1 MLVIIALRIWDS
13 FVVKETS
20 ARTKKEHE
28 EVGTG
33 ADVGPESEAVDVVRR
48 YWNGFDADVGEVR
61 EAEAMERI
69 RGRIGVK
76 GKRRGA
82 WEAPRLTSRR
92 LFHRGGLG
100 CGFEGFLGGGQG
112 EGIVEGLGRFY
123 GWFLL
128 GC

>member
-1 MLVIIALRIWDS
+1 M
-13 FVVKETS
+13 
-20 ARTKKEHE
+20 
-28 EVGTG
+28 
-33 ADVGPESEAVDVVRR
+33 DVVRR

-82 WEAPRLTSRR
+82 WEAPRLSSRR

-100 CGFEGFLGGGQG
+100 WGFDGFFGGGQG
-112 EGIVEGLGRFY
+112 EGIVKGLGRFY